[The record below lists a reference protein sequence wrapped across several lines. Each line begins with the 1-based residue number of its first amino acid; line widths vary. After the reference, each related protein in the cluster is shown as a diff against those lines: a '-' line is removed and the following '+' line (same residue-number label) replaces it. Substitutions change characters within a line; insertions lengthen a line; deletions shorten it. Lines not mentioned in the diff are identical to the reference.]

1 MCGEEEEHVM
11 SKIKLAKVVAHGTSQ
26 SQRSAVKTIDA
37 FLGYLAE
44 LLAIHKKVTLGGFG
58 TFVIMKRKSRKGRN
72 PRTGAELV
80 IPAAPTV
87 RFRASERLKQVI
99 R

>member
-1 MCGEEEEHVM
+1 M
-11 SKIKLAKVVAHGTSQ
+11 SKTQIAKAVASDASQ
-26 SQRSAVKTIDA
+26 SQRSAARTIDA
-37 FLGYLAE
+37 FLEHLTETLA
-44 LLAIHKKVTLGGFG
+44 KQRRVTLGGFG
-58 TFVIMKRKSRKGRN
+58 TFLVRRRKARRGRN

-87 RFRASERLKQVI
+87 RFRPGERLKRII